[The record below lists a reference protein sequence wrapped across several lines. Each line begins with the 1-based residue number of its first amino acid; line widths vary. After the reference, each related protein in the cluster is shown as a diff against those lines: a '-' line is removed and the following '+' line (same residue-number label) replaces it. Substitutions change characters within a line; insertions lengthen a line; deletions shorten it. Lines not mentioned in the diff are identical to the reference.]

1 MSKRRIFDIDFPEG
15 ADPAPEPAA
24 HPAREARRGPMAA
37 AIGENAEALRARHEA
52 EAAIREENDR
62 LAHEHVRLKK
72 AGLITDLVPLD
83 SIACTKLTRDRK
95 PGRDADLDELKASI
109 REVGLSNPI
118 MVEAVGEGAYELIQG
133 YRRLAAFRELHA
145 ETGEDRFAA
154 IPAGLI
160 AHGEQLELLYR
171 RMVDENLVRRDI
183 SFGEMAEL
191 VRAYAR
197 DPETAADTVDEALTA
212 LFGSASRQKRSYVR
226 HFVTVIEALGSRLKF
241 PEAIPR
247 ALGLQLEKRISNEP
261 GAAGRIRAALTASMA
276 TTPEAE
282 LEVLKS
288 QAVAPRQTGAPRPR
302 ASAAKTTF
310 RQEVKAG
317 NVRCAAAQ
325 GRVEMRMDRDF
336 SNLSRRRLEAAVAA
350 FFDVLDADG

>member
-15 ADPAPEPAA
+15 AGPAPAPAA
-24 HPAREARRGPMAA
+24 PGPQARRGPMAA
-37 AIGENAEALRARHEA
+37 AIGENADALRARSAA

-83 SIACTKLTRDRK
+83 AIASAKLTRDRK

-183 SFGEMAEL
+183 SFGEMAQL

-197 DPETAADTVDEALTA
+197 DPETAAETVDEALTA

-261 GAAGRIRAALTASMA
+261 GAAARIGAALTASMA
-276 TTPEAE
+276 STPEAE
-282 LEVLKS
+282 LEALKA
-288 QAVAPRQTGAPRPR
+288 QATAPRQAGTPRPR

-317 NVRCAAAQ
+317 SVRCAAAQ

-336 SNLSRRRLEAAVAA
+336 SNVSRRRLEAAVAA
-350 FFDVLDADG
+350 FFQALDADG